1 MTAGGKEAADPA
13 ASAVVL
19 DASAIV
25 AYARNEPGAPAVAAR
40 IRSGAR
46 VLVSAVN
53 WAEAAGKLREYG
65 VPPAIVRRALAA
77 VDAEVVPFIEE
88 DADRVAGLTPST
100 RPLGLSLGDRA
111 CIALALRADAPAL
124 TAERAWA
131 ALEMDGLAVERI
143 R

>member
-1 MTAGGKEAADPA
+1 
-13 ASAVVL
+13 
-19 DASAIV
+19 
-25 AYARNEPGAPAVAAR
+25 
-40 IRSGAR
+40 
-46 VLVSAVN
+46 
-53 WAEAAGKLREYG
+53 
-65 VPPAIVRRALAA
+65 
-77 VDAEVVPFIEE
+77 VPFTEE